1 MDIKDNKFLSDNT
14 ALSDNLNDST
24 IGSNNQILANNE
36 LNVETRG
43 AVDAIFDNVLELIC
57 MPKEKFKQ
65 IKSGL
70 MVKQIE
76 NCQKILMKAEEIKDK
91 LGIDVLP
98 PPLKFSIP
106 FMNQA
111 ACECE
116 EEMYDTWAK
125 LLVEAA
131 TEYNPI
137 QLQYANMLS
146 AIGSDEAKL
155 LKEIYIIQKQII
167 IRDNIW
173 EAINA
178 IAGQY
183 GQTYSIY
190 YNGIT
195 LNKKNLIDVLYPFN
209 YEQNASIILLEKLG
223 LVSKFVNQRLSS
235 ERKPNEPVAG
245 LYLTE
250 FGYSMVDCLEREHN
264 ATEKLSK

>member
-24 IGSNNQILANNE
+24 IASNNQILANNE

-70 MVKQIE
+70 IAKQIE
-76 NCQKILMKAEEIKDK
+76 SCQIILERAKDIKDK
-91 LGIDVLP
+91 FGIDITP

-106 FMNQA
+106 FIKQA
-111 ACECE
+111 ACEHE
-116 EEMYDTWAK
+116 EDMYDVWAK

-137 QLQYANMLS
+137 LLQYVDILS
-146 AIGSDEAKL
+146 KIGSNEAKL
-155 LKEIYIIQKQII
+155 LKEIYQKQLKSSIHTKLWLVVNQI
-167 IRDNIW
+167 TG
-173 EAINA
+173 E
-178 IAGQY
+178 Y
-183 GQTYSIY
+183 GQTHSVS
-190 YNGIT
+190 YNGFIYDRE
-195 LNKKNLIDVLYPFN
+195 NLIDVLYPYSSN
-209 YEQNASIILLEKLG
+209 QDISIILLEKLG
-223 LVSKFVNQRLSS
+223 LISKFFNQRLSS
-235 ERKPNEPVAG
+235 NRKANEPDAG

-250 FGYSMVDCLEREHN
+250 FGYSMIDCLERKYN